1 MDQMNPEAPDA
12 LYTIEITA
20 LKDGTFTVEKETG
33 AQEGAEDQ
41 VGEGQGATPQTAQS
55 LEEALSIAQDMAGE
69 QDSGNFDAGFGKPE
83 AQAPM
88 IREGE

>member
-1 MDQMNPEAPDA
+1 MDQMDNEMQDA

-20 LKDGTFTVEKETG
+20 MKDGTFTVEKET
-33 AQEGAEDQ
+33 APQEGAEEQ
-41 VGEGQGATPQTAQS
+41 GGEDAGAAPQTAQS
-55 LEEALSIAQDMAGE
+55 LDEALKIAAEMCGD
-69 QDSGNFDAGFGKPE
+69 QDSGNFEAGFGKPE